1 LALAIRASPL
11 VLHAVCSFL
20 FVSQL
25 YLFLNFI
32 RSSTPRLSALHPCN
46 PTMLS
51 ALIWIPIIGAL
62 LIGVLPRSL
71 PAAVAR
77 WVALGVAGLAF
88 VVAGI
93 LAVQFDAVNPVAQ
106 FREGLPWIEV
116 LGLNYQLGIDGLSL
130 PLVVMNALLTWIAL
144 YSTEASIQRPRLFY
158 ILVLLLNAGVAGA
171 FLSQNLLLFFL
182 FYEVELI
189 PLYFLIAIW
198 GGARRGYAATKFL
211 IYTALSGI
219 LILAAFLGTVWL
231 SGASSFAFD
240 AIATQVL
247 PISSQLILLGLLL
260 VGFGIKIPLVPLHTW
275 LPDAHVEA
283 STPISVLLAGVL
295 LKLGTYGL
303 LRFGLQLFP
312 AAWAV
317 VAPGLATWAVVSVLY
332 GAFTA
337 IAQTDMKKMVA
348 YSSIGHMGFILLA
361 AAAAT
366 PLSILGAMFQM
377 ISHGLI
383 SAMLFLLVG
392 VVYQKTGTRDI
403 TLLRG
408 LLNPERGMPI
418 VGSLMVT
425 GVMASAGIP
434 GMMGFISEFL
444 VFRGCFPV
452 FPVQTLLSMVGTGL
466 TAVYFLLLVN
476 RTFFGRLPEQFSN
489 LPKVYWSERLPAFA
503 LAILIVILGLQPN
516 WMARWSETTTTAL
529 MITPDFAIATT
540 PLKTKF
546 NSAAPTPISGG

>member
-1 LALAIRASPL
+1 
-11 VLHAVCSFL
+11 
-20 FVSQL
+20 
-25 YLFLNFI
+25 
-32 RSSTPRLSALHPCN
+32 
-46 PTMLS
+46 MLS
-51 ALIWIPIIGAL
+51 ALIWIPVIGAIV
-62 LIGVLPRSL
+62 IGVLPRSL
-71 PAAVAR
+71 PPQVVR
-77 WVALGVAGLAF
+77 WVALGVTGVAF
-88 VVAGI
+88 VLSLV
-93 LAVQFDAVNPVAQ
+93 LAMQFDAIAATTQ
-106 FREGLPWIEV
+106 FQEGLPWIEV
-116 LGLNYQLGIDGLSL
+116 LGLNYQLGMDGLSL
-130 PLVVMNALLTWIAL
+130 PLVVMNALLTWVAL
-144 YSTEASIQRPRLFY
+144 YSSDPSIQRPRLFY
-158 ILVLLLNAGVAGA
+158 ILVLLLNAGVMGA

-198 GGARRGYAATKFL
+198 GGARRAYAATKFL

-219 LILAAFLGTVWL
+219 LILAAFLGVVWL
-231 SGASSFAFD
+231 SDAPSFGYG
-240 AIATQVL
+240 AIATQAL
-247 PISSQLILLGLLL
+247 PMMSQLILLGLVL

-361 AAAAT
+361 AAAAN
-366 PLSILGAMFQM
+366 PLSLLGTVFQM
-377 ISHGLI
+377 VSHGLI

-392 VVYQKTGTRDI
+392 VVYKKTGTRDI
-403 TLLRG
+403 TVLRG

-418 VGSLMVT
+418 VGTLMVT

-476 RTFFGRLPEQFSN
+476 RTFFGRLPEQFAN
-489 LPKVYWSERLPAFA
+489 LPKVYWSERLPAFG

-516 WMARWSETTTTAL
+516 WMSHWSETTTTGL
-529 MITPDFAIATT
+529 GQTT
-540 PLKTKF
+540 
-546 NSAAPTPISGG
+546 AAPSQPISVALPTNP